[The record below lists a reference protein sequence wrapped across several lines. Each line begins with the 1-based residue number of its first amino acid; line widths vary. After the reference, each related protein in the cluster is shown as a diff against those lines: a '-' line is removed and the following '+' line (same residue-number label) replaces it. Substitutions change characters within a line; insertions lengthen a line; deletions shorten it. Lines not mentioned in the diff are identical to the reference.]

1 MFDNITIGTIV
12 GISVSVLAI
21 ERLFNLVVGWL
32 NTPAQKLEKTMDDR
46 LIQIEHDN
54 AMMLEV
60 VFSLLEHEV
69 TNDHVTDM
77 QELYGRVKS
86 YIINKK

>member
-21 ERLFNLVVGWL
+21 ERLFNLVVGWFSA
-32 NTPAQKLEKTMDDR
+32 PAKRVEKTMDER
-46 LIQIEHDN
+46 LAKIEEDN

-60 VFSLLEHEV
+60 LFSLLQHEV
-69 TNDHVTDM
+69 TDDHLTDM
-77 QELYGRVKS
+77 QDLYTKVQN
-86 YIINKK
+86 YIFKK

>member
-21 ERLFNLVVGWL
+21 ERLFNLVVGWF
-32 NTPAQKLEKTMDDR
+32 NAPANKLKKSVDDR

-54 AMMLEV
+54 AMMLDV

-69 TNDHVTDM
+69 TNDHITDM
-77 QELYGRVKS
+77 QELYGRVKN
-86 YIINKK
+86 YLITKK